1 MVGKNMS
8 HTNAANRRCLA
19 RWTAAVML
27 GAAML
32 LTGCSS
38 TTDGPV
44 KKPMFALGKNARD
57 ESIRK
62 QAHSDSFPTAKQAGL
77 MDAGNK

>member
-1 MVGKNMS
+1 
-8 HTNAANRRCLA
+8 
-19 RWTAAVML
+19 ML